1 MNRAALI
8 IATLFLAVGSA
19 LAQGVVNRQIQMN
32 QLYNG
37 NKSSR
42 CQRSLPLR
50 SALAPES
57 SSSWMAAGTKVR
69 QTRLVECHPGG
80 WAVLPHRG
88 P

>member
-42 CQRSLPLR
+42 CS
-50 SALAPES
+50 
-57 SSSWMAAGTKVR
+57 G
-69 QTRLVECHPGG
+69 
-80 WAVLPHRG
+80 
-88 P
+88 